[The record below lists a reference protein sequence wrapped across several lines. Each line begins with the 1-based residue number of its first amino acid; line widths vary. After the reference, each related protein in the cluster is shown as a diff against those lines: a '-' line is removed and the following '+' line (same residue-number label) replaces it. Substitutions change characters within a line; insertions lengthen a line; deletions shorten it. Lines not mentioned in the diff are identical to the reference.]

1 MARFKML
8 SCLYKNTTTFFHG
21 IKYLHANVKFIY
33 IVFAKYQMQTGN
45 ALIQAEFLL
54 PILYENTKPI
64 MKKNGEKEL

>member
-1 MARFKML
+1 MAKFKMP

-45 ALIQAEFLL
+45 ALIQVKFPV
-54 PILYENTKPI
+54 PILSENTKLNLLI
-64 MKKNGEKEL
+64 